1 MICLLFLLAVQY
13 QNVTIPLSDSTS
25 ELGIY
30 LSISPDELKN
40 VFRDSVF
47 SGRYEIQLQ
56 VYDKK
61 NTQVAGDY
69 WERNVTLDSAD
80 IQDTIIILV
89 PAAAVNYSLRV
100 IDLYAYEIFAV
111 KAKILRA
118 RFLSNIRWFA
128 RSDTVTVYFTV
139 LNKNGEADSMTVR
152 FYDRD
157 IHHSILKKEIY
168 NDSLVIS
175 VSELPIAEYF
185 LKFLLF
191 TKNKK
196 ADELVVPIKVSRPFY
211 RDEKAWRLRV
221 SQLEYIATPSE
232 IDELKKADKEARD
245 SLWIL
250 FWKQYDPTPNTSNN
264 EKETEYF
271 QRITYADEHFS
282 FGDRGWHSDRG
293 RIYVKYGAPDE
304 VQSKPYELSTRPYEV
319 WYYYKLNLRFIF
331 YDRHGFGEYNLIS
344 QEGERI

>member
-1 MICLLFLLAVQY
+1 MICLFFLLAVQY
-13 QNVTIPLSDSTS
+13 QSVTIPSSDSTS

-56 VYDKK
+56 AYDKK

-69 WERNVTLDSAD
+69 WERDVILDSAD
-80 IQDTIIILV
+80 IQDTIMLLV
-89 PAAAVNYSLRV
+89 PATAVKYSLRV

-111 KAKILRA
+111 NAKILRA

-128 RSDTVTVYFTV
+128 RPDTMTVYFTV
-139 LNKNGEADSMTVR
+139 LNKNGEADSMTVQ
-152 FYDRD
+152 FSDRD
-157 IHHSILKKEIY
+157 ILRSPLKKEIY
-168 NDSLVIS
+168 HDSLVIS
-175 VSELPIAEYF
+175 VGELPIAEYV

-191 TKNKK
+191 TKKKK
-196 ADELVVPIKVSRPFY
+196 ADELIVPVKVSRPFY
-211 RDEKAWRLRV
+211 LDEKTWRLRV

-232 IDELKKADKEARD
+232 IDNLKKSDKETRD
-245 SLWIL
+245 SLWTL
-250 FWKQYDPTPNTSNN
+250 FWKQYDPTPNTPNN

-271 QRITYADEHFS
+271 QRIAYADEHFS
-282 FGDRGWHSDRG
+282 FGDRGWRSDRG

-304 VQSKPYELSTRPYEV
+304 VQSKPYELSTRPYDI
-319 WYYYKLNLRFIF
+319 WYYYKMNLRFVF
-331 YDRHGFGEYNLIS
+331 YDRHGFGEYILIS